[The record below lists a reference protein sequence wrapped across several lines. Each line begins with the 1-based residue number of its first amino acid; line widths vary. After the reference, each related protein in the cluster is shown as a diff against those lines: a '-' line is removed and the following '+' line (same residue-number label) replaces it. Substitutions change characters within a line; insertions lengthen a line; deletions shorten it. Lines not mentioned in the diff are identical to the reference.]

1 MPKETICYDLSSQPV
16 INCLESRREKI
27 SNIVYI
33 PPHTLKTR
41 FWAKLLF
48 DPVTPFSQLYL
59 IHRFDQPGI
68 VSILLDSLGC
78 LLACLLG
85 DSNKDH

>member
-1 MPKETICYDLSSQPV
+1 MKRKNFQYCVDSS
-16 INCLESRREKI
+16 
-27 SNIVYI
+27 
-33 PPHTLKTR
+33 PHIKNAV
-41 FWAKLLF
+41 FGQNSFF

-85 DSNKDH
+85 DNTKDH